1 MVADV
6 TMGVM
11 EYALRGLT
19 QRADVRAHNVS
30 NLNTPGF
37 RAQRIDFESS
47 LRAALARGVPGRP
60 AAPAV
65 RTDPSLRNPHANTV
79 DLENELVGMM
89 KDNLLRDA
97 LVNTYNAKVTMLRTA
112 IGGR

>member
-1 MVADV
+1 MVAEV
-6 TMGVM
+6 TMGTV
-11 EYALRGLT
+11 EYALRGLA

-37 RAQRIDFESS
+37 RAQRVDFESR
-47 LRAALARGVPGRP
+47 LHAALSRGAPERA

-65 RTDPSLRNPHANTV
+65 RADPSLPNPNGSTV
-79 DLENELVGMM
+79 DLENEMVGMI
-89 KDNLLRDA
+89 KDNLMRDA
-97 LVNTYNAKVTMLRTA
+97 LVSSYNSKVAMLRAA